1 MKKIFLTGASGK
13 LGTILYPILNKKYKI
28 FAISNKKKLPH
39 TTKLNLANNLFLSK
53 NLDKFSPDI
62 IIHLASLTNV
72 DFCEKNPEISYKTNV
87 IAVSNLVNWCL
98 KSKKKIK
105 FIYISTDQ
113 IYNRKINKENDILN
127 PLNFYSFSKLSA
139 ENLVLKLANST
150 VIRTNFFGHFPSQKD
165 SLINWFLNELKKG
178 KKVNLVTDINFNPLY
193 VETLCFLIEKIV
205 SRKNIKGI
213 YNLGSK
219 DRITKGGLL
228 KNLAKKLNKNLNL
241 FNFVKSNKINFFA
254 KRPNNM
260 VMSVNKIEKTLKI
273 KMPTI
278 DSELNLLKNELI
290 NNHAI

>member
-39 TTKLNLANNLFLSK
+39 TSKLNLANNLFLSK

-213 YNLGSK
+213 YNLGCK